1 MGNTTNKEDQKP
13 FADLERGYKTF
24 RKHGSQHGK
33 CLKGLTSGFISFD
46 DSSFIE
52 YLLEHINS
60 VMQTEMNDDKMNLL
74 LSSNEQKN
82 TNIQDG
88 NRDRFYA
95 EKELADI
102 NSLYASSFKSAESHI
117 SELQNGDYEKYFTVI
132 ENDHKVY
139 RNLQI

>member
-1 MGNTTNKEDQKP
+1 MTEIFKCPECESDKIKFRFKVNYTTDVYAGVTEEIQCANCFMDIP
-13 FADLERGYKTF
+13 SNL
-24 RKHGSQHGK
+24 
-33 CLKGLTSGFISFD
+33 FIID
-46 DSSFIE
+46 
-52 YLLEHINS
+52 
-60 VMQTEMNDDKMNLL
+60 
-74 LSSNEQKN
+74 KN